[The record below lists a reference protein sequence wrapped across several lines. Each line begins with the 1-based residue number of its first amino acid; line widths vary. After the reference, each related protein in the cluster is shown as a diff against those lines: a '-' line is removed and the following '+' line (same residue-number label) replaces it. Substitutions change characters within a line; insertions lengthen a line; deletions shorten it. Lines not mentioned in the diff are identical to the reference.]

1 MTVELSDSNT
11 MQQNNGDVDVNVLV
25 SLYNQKL
32 AQSSN
37 QVILLEAKLQTLKK
51 DFEEEERNLQ
61 QEVLSLQEELLK
73 LKKTKKTDS

>member
-1 MTVELSDSNT
+1 MVELSNFNT

-37 QVILLEAKLQTLKK
+37 QVILLEAKLQTMKK

-61 QEVLSLQEELLK
+61 QEIISLQEELLK

>member
-1 MTVELSDSNT
+1 MVELSNFNT

-61 QEVLSLQEELLK
+61 KEIVSLQEELLT
-73 LKKTKKTDS
+73 LKKTKKTDT